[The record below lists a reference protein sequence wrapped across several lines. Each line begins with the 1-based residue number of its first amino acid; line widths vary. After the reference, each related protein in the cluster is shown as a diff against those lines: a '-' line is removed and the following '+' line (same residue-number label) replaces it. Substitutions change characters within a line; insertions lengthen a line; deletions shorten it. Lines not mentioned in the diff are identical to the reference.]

1 MPLQV
6 ASCNCYLPV
15 DSKAFWKA
23 FRCDSRNGF
32 FASSYSNEVRTI
44 LWRLSS
50 DYDRRKNCCRYGHF
64 SALLITQSSYSFVSA
79 SARHCGTQLQRFIAS
94 DCSHGSLYPSLLSQQ
109 CVVLESL
116 SQTVCGLQ
124 ATVPLLSGGHV
135 ATGYVD
141 ERILSPAN
149 FPCSSPRQ
157 TRRFPAE
164 IG

>member
-6 ASCNCYLPV
+6 AICNCYLPV

-109 CVVLESL
+109 CCARKFVTNCLWLTSH
-116 SQTVCGLQ
+116 CA
-124 ATVPLLSGGHV
+124 ATVW
-135 ATGYVD
+135 
-141 ERILSPAN
+141 R
-149 FPCSSPRQ
+149 PR
-157 TRRFPAE
+157 RHRLC
-164 IG
+164 